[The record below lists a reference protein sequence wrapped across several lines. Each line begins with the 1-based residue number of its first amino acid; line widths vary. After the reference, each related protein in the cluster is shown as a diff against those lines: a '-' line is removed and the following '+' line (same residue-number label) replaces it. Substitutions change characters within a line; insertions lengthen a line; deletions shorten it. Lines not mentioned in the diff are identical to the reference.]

1 MSEDFITSPI
11 NPTEEVTTPPQ
22 EEQPVVPAT
31 PAVPEG
37 SLVLGPSTA
46 RNLKGL
52 CSEARRIK
60 KLMGARAMENKPS
73 NDLEDVLETICEKIL
88 WLLETEAGL

>member
-1 MSEDFITSPI
+1 MSEDFISSPI
-11 NPTEEVTTPPQ
+11 NPTEEVVKPPQ
-22 EEQPVVPAT
+22 EEEEAPSAA

-37 SLVLGPSTA
+37 SLVLAPNTA
-46 RNLKGL
+46 KNLKSL
-52 CSEARRIK
+52 CGEARRIK

-88 WLLETEAGL
+88 WLLEQEAGL

>member
-1 MSEDFITSPI
+1 MSEEITTPAD
-11 NPTEEVTTPPQ
+11 EVTTPPQ
-22 EEQPVVPAT
+22 EEAPPDPPA
-31 PAVPEG
+31 PPPVPEG
-37 SLVLGPSTA
+37 SLVLGPTTA